1 MKPFEQVA
9 QTYKELSLL
18 YMMNRSKPIYRTGN
32 LYNTVDKYNTPGR
45 MQTVRRSRAKSKI
58 KLETPSVNIS
68 LSFAPPGARYGT
80 FVHDGTSKMPA
91 RPFAEEAAND
101 RRLKKAIDN
110 AVGGIVDDTILPQ
123 IRKDIDK
130 AFKKFLK

>member
-80 FVHDGTSKMPA
+80 FVHEGTKYMDA